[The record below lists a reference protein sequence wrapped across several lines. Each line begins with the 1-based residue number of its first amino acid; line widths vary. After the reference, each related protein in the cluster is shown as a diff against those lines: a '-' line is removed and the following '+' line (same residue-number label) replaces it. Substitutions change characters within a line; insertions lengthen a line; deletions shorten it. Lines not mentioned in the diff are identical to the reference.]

1 MSRQIRFNGAAG
13 GLRDG
18 EFYLDDDSLTNPESH
33 CMTTMNT
40 PHRVVRAASGDDVE
54 NEIYFIAQ
62 LPLGSYVV
70 HCWSSNDASG
80 YCGSEL
86 TFLTEDGSFETVKGP
101 YEMSFGWRDYN
112 KLVTLIQLPQLYN
125 VVCKIAVG
133 TAQQVGYDLNLV
145 DIVYEEPSMAQG
157 SILPIIRSER
167 NSLHVRVKQVNAG
180 ERTTSVANLLKW
192 GEDRFF
198 DIRRD

>member
-101 YEMSFGWRDYN
+101 YEMSNWLAGLQQTGDVDSASAAVQRSMQDCSGDCPAGWLR
-112 KLVTLIQLPQLYN
+112 PQ
-125 VVCKIAVG
+125 
-133 TAQQVGYDLNLV
+133 
-145 DIVYEEPSMAQG
+145 P
-157 SILPIIRSER
+157 R
-167 NSLHVRVKQVNAG
+167 
-180 ERTTSVANLLKW
+180 
-192 GEDRFF
+192 
-198 DIRRD
+198 